1 MKKNPVAASIWKDVF
16 LGNANLHSSWLVAA
30 DWWRLVTPQLGWRFV
45 RGHDK
50 PVPWHGSCANF
61 GCYFDSLSQ
70 AKRLS
75 GFIFSN
81 VPFSMCTGFRWCV
94 RLGLVLN
101 HWGWQNDAL
110 NTDKHIGKKVHVSC
124 LQAKTR
130 KTYTGINMLYPYY
143 TYAILRLQA
152 WKWIGWICLK
162 MWRDNPVDS
171 IKLELVCLDLIW
183 IYCEYH
189 IPFEDLFACLHWVDV
204 GPFLWQDWHPHTLW
218 QLSTKGQGFFFA
230 IRPKVT
236 CVAWG
241 FLKREGL
248 RLTCVEDP
256 QGPDKNNVM
265 VYRCL

>member
-130 KTYTGINMLYPYY
+130 KTYTGIN
-143 TYAILRLQA
+143 AVSILHLRHLTPA
-152 WKWIGWICLK
+152 
-162 MWRDNPVDS
+162 S
-171 IKLELVCLDLIW
+171 LEVNWLN
-183 IYCEYH
+183 
-189 IPFEDLFACLHWVDV
+189 
-204 GPFLWQDWHPHTLW
+204 
-218 QLSTKGQGFFFA
+218 LS
-230 IRPKVT
+230 
-236 CVAWG
+236 
-241 FLKREGL
+241 
-248 RLTCVEDP
+248 
-256 QGPDKNNVM
+256 
-265 VYRCL
+265 